1 MSKGLTNISAILGD
15 FHVIQKPDIRGEPK
29 TPPPMRQQVTSK
41 TPRVPINKQSAMII
55 ARAPYWA
62 KLDPSLHP
70 SSIQL
75 PPEPKQDRE
84 LIEARQQIAKLS
96 ERVARLKEI
105 NRQLE
110 SERDGLAEREGQL
123 TVELQKLKA
132 QIERTKREA
141 LHAILQQQ
149 LTP

>member
-1 MSKGLTNISAILGD
+1 MSKGLTSISAILGD
-15 FHVIQKPDIRGEPK
+15 FHVIQKPELRGEPK

-41 TPRVPINKQSAMII
+41 TPRVPINKQAAMIV

-70 SSIQL
+70 ASVKL
-75 PPEPKQDRE
+75 PVVEPKQDRA

-96 ERVARLKEI
+96 ERVARLKET

-110 SERDGLAEREGQL
+110 SERDQLVVRESQ
-123 TVELQKLKA
+123 LKA
-132 QIERTKREA
+132 EIQRLHEKVEFTKRET
-141 LHAILQQQ
+141 ILRVCGNSH
-149 LTP
+149 